1 MIISKQE
8 FKELGFECDAQS
20 ESRLEGCIKRAEIVL
35 NALSRGTLKSAMTKS
50 SGSAALIKQAAAF
63 EADALMKSER
73 EISSGSERVSI
84 GDLSYSE
91 SSDTSVLS
99 SAVDVPNTVKRLL
112 NAAGCYYGS
121 GITEVIE

>member
-20 ESRLEGCIKRAEIVL
+20 ESRLESCIKRAEIVL
-35 NALSRGTLKSAMTKS
+35 NALCRGTLKSAMTR
-50 SGSAALIKQAAAF
+50 SGSAALIKQAAAL
-63 EADALMKSER
+63 EADALLRAER
-73 EISSGSERVSI
+73 ELAVSSERVSI

-91 SSDTSVLS
+91 SSKI
-99 SAVDVPNTVKRLL
+99 SALENAVNVPDTVKKLL
-112 NAAGCYYGS
+112 YAAGCSFGT